1 MPGFDHETFGDES
14 FGDGTFGEKV
24 GVGVSGK
31 KWWVFVGPI
40 RLLNVFEEC
49 C

>member
-1 MPGFDHETFGDES
+1 MPGLENETFGDES

-31 KWWVFVGPI
+31 KMLGLCWANSFTKC
-40 RLLNVFEEC
+40 L
-49 C
+49 